1 MSTSPIG
8 GSWAA
13 PDLDGRSGTGK
24 STLATGA
31 SQMSERIHDDEP
43 DTSERVNRR
52 ARAAFKEA
60 VGFSTDQ
67 VEASTA
73 STAAGTGS
81 STRD

>member
-1 MSTSPIG
+1 
-8 GSWAA
+8 
-13 PDLDGRSGTGK
+13 
-24 STLATGA
+24 
-31 SQMSERIHDDEP
+31 MSERIHDDEP

-60 VGFSTDQ
+60 VDFSTDQ